1 MPVLTFSSP
10 SLRRAGAL
18 LLSATL
24 LSACVHS
31 VDRAPDDGLTLP
43 AAWNTRAPDA
53 ITPSGDPRW
62 WTRFQQPGLNALVT
76 DALTQ
81 NRQLR
86 AALARIEQTE
96 AVLRQ
101 QTALFYPTLELSGG
115 ASRGNNVV
123 FIGDQRI
130 QTINNQYSLSA
141 SAAYEL
147 DLWGRVRH
155 GRQAARLDA
164 EAAALDAT
172 AAAHSIAAQ
181 VTEAWL
187 SLIETEARL
196 RLTRS
201 QADLNARFLELTRLR
216 FEYGAG
222 SIVGIRQQEQ
232 QVAGVRSQAPLLKA
246 QAGVLRNQLA
256 ALAGQPPGLLR
267 IQTPSSL
274 PQLPPVPAAGLP
286 ADLLLHRPD
295 VMAAWR
301 RVLAADHRVGVAV
314 ADRLPSLRLTA
325 DAGYQSQSSDRVFDD
340 LIWSVAA
347 GLVGPVFDAGRRAAA
362 VRRADAVLR
371 EALAQFE
378 QSLLD
383 AMVEVENALLQE
395 QEQRRHVDALS
406 QRLVASQSLLDA
418 TRERYANGLSDYLPV
433 LTALTTL
440 QADEQSF
447 LTAKRQLLSF
457 RVQLHR
463 ALGGDWSIVATTPT
477 GEPE

>member
-43 AAWNTRAPDA
+43 AAWNTQAPDA

-172 AAAHSIAAQ
+172 AAAHSIAAP
-181 VTEAWL
+181 VTAAWL
-187 SLIETEARL
+187 SQI
-196 RLTRS
+196 TR
-201 QADLNARFLELTRLR
+201 
-216 FEYGAG
+216 
-222 SIVGIRQQEQ
+222 
-232 QVAGVRSQAPLLKA
+232 
-246 QAGVLRNQLA
+246 
-256 ALAGQPPGLLR
+256 
-267 IQTPSSL
+267 
-274 PQLPPVPAAGLP
+274 
-286 ADLLLHRPD
+286 
-295 VMAAWR
+295 
-301 RVLAADHRVGVAV
+301 
-314 ADRLPSLRLTA
+314 
-325 DAGYQSQSSDRVFDD
+325 
-340 LIWSVAA
+340 
-347 GLVGPVFDAGRRAAA
+347 
-362 VRRADAVLR
+362 
-371 EALAQFE
+371 
-378 QSLLD
+378 
-383 AMVEVENALLQE
+383 MVS
-395 QEQRRHVDALS
+395 R
-406 QRLVASQSLLDA
+406 
-418 TRERYANGLSDYLPV
+418 
-433 LTALTTL
+433 
-440 QADEQSF
+440 
-447 LTAKRQLLSF
+447 
-457 RVQLHR
+457 
-463 ALGGDWSIVATTPT
+463 
-477 GEPE
+477 